1 MILQVGYSSKEILQL
16 LHDDGW
22 YEVDKEGSHLQLKHP
37 NKLGKV
43 TVIHPTKDLKKTTYF
58 SILKQA
64 GLK

>member
-1 MILQVGYSSKEILQL
+1 MGYSSKKVLQL
-16 LHDDGW
+16 LHEDGW